1 MSRADDRQAVI
12 DHALFIAV
20 SNADMARIQQ
30 YLAEGANPNVPV
42 DAGRSAFGVALWLGM
57 LDVAADLIKHGAD
70 INLQRDDGTGAP
82 VWLAALFRDATKNT
96 TVRTAFCI
104 RHGADFSLPF
114 TYGNRTVTVL
124 EALDELRM
132 VLSQSER
139 AGLKVVRGMVEG
151 ELAVATRQRQQQLGT
166 LRRGDNRKFKL

>member
-1 MSRADDRQAVI
+1 MSRSDDRQAII

-20 SNADMARIQQ
+20 SNADMAHIKQ
-30 YLAEGANPNVPV
+30 YLDEGANPNTPV

-57 LDVAADLIKHGAD
+57 LDVAADLITHGAD
-70 INLQRDDGTGAP
+70 INLQREAAAP

-96 TVRTAFCI
+96 TSRTAFCI
-104 RHGADFSLPF
+104 RHGADFTLPF
-114 TYGNRTVTVL
+114 VYGTRTVTVL

-151 ELAVATRQRQQQLGT
+151 ELAIATRQRQQQLGT
-166 LRRGDNRKFKL
+166 LRRGDNRKYKL